1 MSLITSLIAG
11 LLGVLIGALL
21 TPLFTALW
29 QRRNWQRH
37 EAMKSYAKLFA
48 DGVSEV
54 SVCSVLY
61 DAICTGNEDMIKMA
75 HQELPGLINSP
86 LMRLVSQCWLLEK
99 DNGIRSKIEKIKNDY
114 KECRIGLLARH
125 ETWELSKKRGHIGE
139 PQNKQLEKMIK
150 RNIKEYESAP
160 KPGEVLDL
168 LEELKEAVAKKYFR

>member
-37 EAMKSYAKLFA
+37 EAMRSYAKLFA

-61 DAICTGNEDMIKMA
+61 AAICTGNEDMIKMA

-99 DNGIRSKIEKIKNDY
+99 DNGIRFEIEKIKNDY
-114 KECRIGLLARH
+114 KEL
-125 ETWELSKKRGHIGE
+125 
-139 PQNKQLEKMIK
+139 
-150 RNIKEYESAP
+150 
-160 KPGEVLDL
+160 
-168 LEELKEAVAKKYFR
+168 